1 MQELTR
7 TQRAGDSESAAAPC
21 CAMVIYGTDGDLTKR
36 SMVTALYEIVR
47 TQQLPDQSQL
57 IGITTTA
64 QTTAD
69 WRGNLTQ
76 MMQEF
81 VAHGGGEFS
90 ADRLDQT
97 AWRWL
102 TERMTYLAGDL
113 NDAET
118 YRKVGAQ

>member
-7 TQRAGDSESAAAPC
+7 TQRAGVSESAAAPP
-21 CAMVIYGTDGDLTKR
+21 CAMVIFGAAGDLTKR
-36 SMVTALYEIVR
+36 LLVPALYELVR
-47 TQQLPDQSQL
+47 AQQLPAQFQL
-57 IGITTTA
+57 IGVATTA

-69 WRGNLTQ
+69 WRGNLAQ
-76 MMQEF
+76 MLREF

-90 ADRLDQT
+90 ADGLDQA
-97 AWRWL
+97 AWSWL

-118 YRKVGAQ
+118 Y